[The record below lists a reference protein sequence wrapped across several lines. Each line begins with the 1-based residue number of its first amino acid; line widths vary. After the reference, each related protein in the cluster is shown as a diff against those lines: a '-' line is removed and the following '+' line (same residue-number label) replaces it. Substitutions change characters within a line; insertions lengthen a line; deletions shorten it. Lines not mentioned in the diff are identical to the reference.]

1 MAVTRTDLRHVL
13 SKDDADLVEQARQ
26 PGLSELTSDELRQL
40 SIRLRERRDRS
51 NKLVSGHRRA
61 TKGRS
66 NTPVEKFEANQ
77 RRHAAI
83 YAEAVARTNKERSRR
98 TARARHEEL
107 VANSRRALA
116 LRQAGEDGAT
126 KRPAGGATASAGMK
140 AKDNA
145 KTRKVGAASQ
155 KGRVSQATKA
165 AQAKRDT
172 RGA

>member
-13 SKDDADLVEQARQ
+13 SKEDADLVEQARQ

-116 LRQAGEDGAT
+116 LRQAGEGGT

-155 KGRVSQATKA
+155 KGRVSQATKV